1 MPSAGENTDKTFPLF
16 TLEKCGSWTILRQ
29 WVTPHPTFMRRLL
42 ISDVPSMAIE
52 KVYMYN
58 NTSIIQD
65 EVLSHRLGLI
75 PLRAGIATSNM
86 I

>member
-1 MPSAGENTDKTFPLF
+1 M
-16 TLEKCGSWTILRQ
+16 
-29 WVTPHPTFMRRLL
+29 TPHLTFVRRLL

-75 PLRAGIATSNM
+75 PLRAGMATSNTIIASLHKM
-86 I
+86 IQPQRLSTRPKQYA